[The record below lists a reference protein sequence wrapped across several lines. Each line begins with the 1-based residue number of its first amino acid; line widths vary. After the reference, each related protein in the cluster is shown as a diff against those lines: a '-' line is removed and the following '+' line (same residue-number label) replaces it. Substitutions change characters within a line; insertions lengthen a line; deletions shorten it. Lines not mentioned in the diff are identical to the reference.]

1 MFKIKSYFF
10 YLKTV
15 FLIIGGIALLAVAI
29 DGFKI
34 SWDTLYLDEAIK
46 LQINDLLL
54 KKIHPALFLFPGILI
69 TSFMQSSSASIA
81 LAISAAAG
89 GAMHFDSAVY
99 FILGANV
106 GTSLVN
112 SIVSLNYA
120 KSDIK
125 FKRTIPSVLIDDQYK
140 LLNTTLFF
148 LLELLF
154 GTLSQLSHRATDFL
168 SQMSSIDFAMHL
180 QLEAFTLFILKPIQ
194 SALIHFL
201 PTEATAL
208 ILFILSLSC
217 LQIAVRLFGKATK
230 ESIDKFFSKNSF
242 KIIEKSAVSFAIG
255 FVVCWLLQSSSLT
268 LSLILPV
275 VAEVGIKLQSIY
287 FYSLGAS
294 LATTCAPAQLFAYY
308 KFGALGIQLGLV
320 HIILNLFSV
329 SIFGLLPWT
338 RHLVIRYTEFLSRI
352 IYEGKR
358 PAINLLTYMALVY
371 FIIPGLFIYFFT

>member
-1 MFKIKSYFF
+1 M
-10 YLKTV
+10 V
-15 FLIIGGIALLAVAI
+15 IGGIALLAIAI

-46 LQINDLLL
+46 IQINDLLL

-69 TSFMQSSSASIA
+69 TSMMQSSSASIA

-89 GAMHFDSAVY
+89 GAMHFESAVY

-125 FKRTIPSVLIDDQYK
+125 FRRTIPSVLIDDQYK
-140 LLNTTLFF
+140 LLNTSLFF
-148 LLELLF
+148 LLETLF
-154 GTLSQLSHRATDFL
+154 GTLSKLSLTVASFVANI
-168 SQMSSIDFAMHL
+168 SSFEFSMHL
-180 QLEAFTLFILKPIQ
+180 QLEAFTVFILKPIQ
-194 SALIHFL
+194 SVLIVFL

-208 ILFILSLSC
+208 ILFFLSLSC

-230 ESIDKFFSKNSF
+230 DSIDNFFSKNSF
-242 KIIEKSAVSFAIG
+242 KVLEKSFVSFAIG
-255 FVVCWLLQSSSLT
+255 FTVCWLLQSSSLT

-275 VAEVGIKLQSIY
+275 VAEVGLKLQSIY

-308 KFGALGIQLGLV
+308 KFGALGVQLGLV
-320 HIILNLFSV
+320 HIILNFFSV
-329 SIFGLLPWT
+329 GIFGLIPST
-338 RHLVIRYTEFLSRI
+338 RHAVIRYTEFLSRV
-352 IYEGKR
+352 IYEGRK
-358 PAINLLTYMALVY
+358 PALNLLAYMALVY
-371 FIIPGLFIYFFT
+371 FVIPGLFIYFFT